1 VSPSAENGIRYRD
14 LVFSHVDESTRALSL
29 VVQKFGGTSVAD
41 PDRIRAVAD
50 HVARTRRQG
59 RDVVVVVSAMGKT
72 TDDLIRLANDVCP
85 EPKGREMDMLLTAGE
100 RISMAL
106 LCMAIETHG
115 VPASSFTGSQAG
127 IVTDTTHGKAR
138 ILEVRG
144 DRLREAVAAGRV
156 AVVAGFQGVSTERD
170 VTTLGRGGSDTTAV
184 ALAAVLK
191 AEVCEIYTDVAGV
204 YSADPRVVPT
214 ARRLPAVSYEE
225 MQEMAATGGR
235 VLALRSVEFARNHG
249 VVLHVRS
256 SFTWEPGTWVN
267 EEGSVEQA
275 IISGVTHDTSEAK
288 VTVAEVPD
296 QPGIAARLFG
306 ALADD
311 EVNVDM
317 IVQNTSTG
325 GATDI
330 SFTVP
335 RADLAAAMHISEQL
349 APEIGA
355 ESVSHDAEIGRVSVV
370 GAGMKTNPGV
380 AAQMF
385 RVLAD
390 EGVNIEMISTSS
402 IRISCVVRAR
412 DVERAVQALHTHFE
426 LDSPSA

>member
-1 VSPSAENGIRYRD
+1 M
-14 LVFSHVDESTRALSL
+14 SL

-41 PDRIRAVAD
+41 PDRMKAVAD

-59 RDVVVVVSAMGKT
+59 QDVVVVVSAMGKT
-72 TDDLIRLANDVCP
+72 TDDLIRLAHDVCDDP
-85 EPKGREMDMLLTAGE
+85 PGREMDMLLTAGE

-106 LCMAIETHG
+106 LCMAIEEHG
-115 VPASSFTGSQAG
+115 VPAASFTGSQAG
-127 IVTDTTHGKAR
+127 IVTDTSHGRAK

-144 DRLREAVAAGRV
+144 DRLREAVAQGKV
-156 AVVAGFQGVSTERD
+156 AVVAGFQGVSIERD

-191 AEVCEIYTDVAGV
+191 AEACEIYTDVAGV
-204 YSADPRVVPT
+204 YTADPRVVPS
-214 ARRLPAVSYEE
+214 ARRLPSVSYEE

-267 EEGSVEQA
+267 EEGTLEQA

-288 VTVAEVPD
+288 VTVAQVPD
-296 QPGIAARLFG
+296 RPGIAARLFG

-311 EVNVDM
+311 DINVDM

-325 GATDI
+325 GTTDI

-335 RADLAAAMHISEQL
+335 RADLAAAMRVSEAL
-349 APEIGA
+349 GPEIGA
-355 ESVSHDAEIGRVSVV
+355 NSVTADAEIGRVSVI

-380 AAQMF
+380 AARVF
-385 RVLAD
+385 RVLSD
-390 EGVNIEMISTSS
+390 EDVNIEMISTSS
-402 IRISCVVRAR
+402 IRISCVVRAK
-412 DVERAVQALHTHFE
+412 DVERAVQALHAAFE
-426 LDSPSA
+426 LDRAPA

>member
-1 VSPSAENGIRYRD
+1 V
-14 LVFSHVDESTRALSL
+14 SL

-41 PDRIRAVAD
+41 PDRIRAVAE
-50 HVARTRRQG
+50 HIVRTRRAG
-59 RDVVVVVSAMGKT
+59 HDVVVVVSAMGKT
-72 TDDLIRLANDVCP
+72 TDDLIRLAHDVCP
-85 EPKGREMDMLLTAGE
+85 DPQGREMDMLLTAGE

-106 LCMAIETHG
+106 LCMAIETQG

-127 IVTDTTHGKAR
+127 IVTDTTHGKAK

-144 DRLREAVAAGRV
+144 DRLRDAIANGQV

-191 AEVCEIYTDVAGV
+191 AEVCEIYTDVSGV
-204 YSADPRVVPT
+204 YTADPRVVPN
-214 ARRLPAVSYEE
+214 ARRLAAVSYDE

-235 VLALRSVEFARNHG
+235 VLALRSVEFARNHD

-256 SFTWEPGTWVN
+256 SFTWEAGTWVN
-267 EEGSVEQA
+267 GEGSVEQA
-275 IISGVTHDTSEAK
+275 IVSGVTHDTSEAK
-288 VTVAEVPD
+288 VTVAQVPD
-296 QPGIAARLFG
+296 QPGIAAKLFG

-317 IVQNTSTG
+317 IVQNTSVDG
-325 GATDI
+325 STDI

-335 RADLAAAMHISEQL
+335 KADLAAAMRVSEAL

-355 ESVSHDAEIGRVSVV
+355 KAVTHDAEIARVSIV
-370 GAGMKTNPGV
+370 GAGMKTHPGV
-380 AAQMF
+380 AARMF
-385 RVLAD
+385 RVLAED
-390 EGVNIEMISTSS
+390 GVNIEMISTSS
-402 IRISCVVRAR
+402 IRVSCVVRAR
-412 DVERAVQALHTHFE
+412 DVEHAVQALHRAFE
-426 LDSPSA
+426 LDQASA